1 MKILALETSAKSV
14 SVAVTEDGVPLA
26 SSYQNTGLTHSRTL
40 MPLLDAM
47 LTSSG
52 LELQDMDA
60 LAVAAGPG
68 SFTGLRIGVSAL
80 KGLAWAAE
88 KPCCGVSTLEAM
100 ARNLAHMDALIVC
113 AMDARRNQVY
123 NALFRAR
130 GGALERLT
138 PDRAIGIEELAKEL
152 ADISAETGK
161 IVVGDGAQL
170 CYTGL
175 LERGVS
181 CTLAPAA
188 LLMQNAVVIKADTF
202 KEGDFVD
209 VTGTSKGH
217 GYQGVI
223 KRWGAQRTPTSH
235 GGGPVHR
242 HAGSMGSTTDP
253 SRIFKGKIG
262 AGQMGV
268 DQVTIQNLD
277 IVKVDADLNLIAV
290 RGAVPGPKGGLVL
303 IKSTVKTHRVKHAD
317 SGISNN
323 PQKASGRNPQK
334 ASARNK

>member
-1 MKILALETSAKSV
+1 MKAIIGKKVGMSQIFDENGKV
-14 SVAVTEDGVPLA
+14 IPVTVIE
-26 SSYQNTGLTHSRTL
+26 
-40 MPLLDAM
+40 
-47 LTSSG
+47 
-52 LELQDMDA
+52 
-60 LAVAAGPG
+60 AGPCTVVQKKTSDKEG
-68 SFTGLRIGVSAL
+68 YEAVQLGYEDIPERKLSKPEMGHLNKAGVAPKKYLREFNL
-80 KGLAWAAE
+80 DNAAE
-88 KPCCGVSTLEAM
+88 L
-100 ARNLAHMDALIVC
+100 N
-113 AMDARRNQVY
+113 
-123 NALFRAR
+123 
-130 GGALERLT
+130 
-138 PDRAIGIEELAKEL
+138 
-152 ADISAETGK
+152 
-161 IVVGDGAQL
+161 VGDI
-170 CYTGL
+170 
-175 LERGVS
+175 V
-181 CTLAPAA
+181 
-188 LLMQNAVVIKADTF
+188 KADTF

-217 GYQGVI
+217 GYAGVI
-223 KRWGAQRTPTSH
+223 KRFGQGRTPTSH

>member
-1 MKILALETSAKSV
+1 MKAIIGKKVGMSQIFDENGKV
-14 SVAVTEDGVPLA
+14 IPVTVIE
-26 SSYQNTGLTHSRTL
+26 
-40 MPLLDAM
+40 
-47 LTSSG
+47 
-52 LELQDMDA
+52 
-60 LAVAAGPG
+60 AGPCTVVQKKTSDKEG
-68 SFTGLRIGVSAL
+68 YEAVQLGYEDIPERKLSKPEMRHLNKAGVAPKKYLREFKL
-80 KGLAWAAE
+80 DNAAE
-88 KPCCGVSTLEAM
+88 L
-100 ARNLAHMDALIVC
+100 N
-113 AMDARRNQVY
+113 
-123 NALFRAR
+123 
-130 GGALERLT
+130 
-138 PDRAIGIEELAKEL
+138 
-152 ADISAETGK
+152 
-161 IVVGDGAQL
+161 VGDI
-170 CYTGL
+170 
-175 LERGVS
+175 V
-181 CTLAPAA
+181 
-188 LLMQNAVVIKADTF
+188 KADTF

-223 KRWGAQRTPTSH
+223 KRWLAQRTPTSH

>member
-1 MKILALETSAKSV
+1 MKAIIGKKVGMSQIFDENGKV
-14 SVAVTEDGVPLA
+14 IPVTVIE
-26 SSYQNTGLTHSRTL
+26 
-40 MPLLDAM
+40 
-47 LTSSG
+47 
-52 LELQDMDA
+52 
-60 LAVAAGPG
+60 AGPCTVVQKKTSDKEG
-68 SFTGLRIGVSAL
+68 YEAVQLGYEDIPERKLSKPEMGHLNKAGVAPKKYLREFNL
-80 KGLAWAAE
+80 DNAAE
-88 KPCCGVSTLEAM
+88 L
-100 ARNLAHMDALIVC
+100 N
-113 AMDARRNQVY
+113 
-123 NALFRAR
+123 
-130 GGALERLT
+130 
-138 PDRAIGIEELAKEL
+138 
-152 ADISAETGK
+152 
-161 IVVGDGAQL
+161 VGDI
-170 CYTGL
+170 
-175 LERGVS
+175 V
-181 CTLAPAA
+181 
-188 LLMQNAVVIKADTF
+188 KADTF

-323 PQKASGRNPQK
+323 PQKASARVNPQK